1 MSGRG
6 PRRSPIERLAAAL
19 VGVAGVL
26 VPREQREAWREE
38 WNAEIWHH
46 VHDREEGGRAAR
58 PRLGLVALCAGAI
71 PHAISIRAE
80 GWSVDSLSQDVRFA
94 VRTLLR
100 RPGFTAVAVAAL
112 ALGIGANTAVFT
124 VLDAVVLRPLPMPN
138 ADRLLYV
145 YGRMWEGEPVASV
158 SPPDFLDYRRET
170 GQVVQELA
178 AYSTSVERVVST
190 DGPQPEELVARR
202 ATGNFLA
209 ALGLEPALGRSFT
222 PEEIAGGP
230 SDVVMISYGLWE
242 RLFGSDRD
250 VIGRT
255 VSLDG
260 ESHTVVGVMPPHM
273 GFQDEIDVWG
283 PLTFGAPGYQSRAAH
298 FIRPL
303 ALLRPGAT
311 REQAQRVFD
320 AIAARLAEAYPE
332 TNDGW
337 VPPLRPLQAELLG
350 PTRPALL
357 VMMGAVGLVLL
368 IACLNVGSLLVAR
381 SSERQG
387 EIAVRAALGAS
398 RRRVTRQ
405 LFVESTI
412 LSTVSAAVGL
422 ILATAGVALVQ
433 RFAPPRVPQLDGVT
447 LDGRVLL
454 VTLAVTLGVSLAFGL
469 VPAWALAR
477 GRLSEMVGSAGG
489 ARSPRRHKRLRSSLV
504 VTEVALSFVLLTG
517 ALLLARSFMAL
528 SAVDPGFDARDV
540 LTIPLSITQRD
551 VPTAPD
557 VAALEDRIGRRVQ
570 AVPGVQSVAYTD
582 ILPMTGSGR
591 DTYVYAEGQ
600 PPAQLRNVEN
610 TAEYRVASEA
620 YFDAM
625 GIPVLSGRAFTA
637 EDVPGSE
644 PSVLVSQSLAGRLW
658 PGEDAVG
665 RGLVVLLD
673 TLTTARV
680 VGVVGD
686 LRQYS
691 LNRPPR
697 DEFYLSTR
705 QTGRRDVTLV
715 VKGRDSAPPV
725 AAIRAAVREV
735 DPRQPLTRVA
745 TMEDYVGGSLASGRF
760 QALLLGVFA
769 GLAVLLAAVGLY
781 GVLTR
786 SVVERRREIGMRM
799 AVGAERGSVVRM
811 VVGQGLGL
819 AGLGILAGGV
829 GAVLGARVLEAFLF
843 GVEPLDPLTFA
854 LTPMLLLSVV
864 FVASWLPA
872 RRAARVDPIR
882 ALQSD

>member
-1 MSGRG
+1 MSGRYALTG
-6 PRRSPIERLAAAL
+6 TERLARAL
-19 VGVAGVL
+19 VGIASLL
-26 VPREQREAWREE
+26 VPREQRQAWREE
-38 WNAEIWHH
+38 WHAEIWHH
-46 VHDREEGGRAAR
+46 AHDRGGRGQAAR
-58 PRLGLVALCAGAI
+58 TRRGLLALCVGAV
-71 PHAISIRAE
+71 PHAVSIRAE
-80 GWSVDSLSQDVRFA
+80 GWSVDSLRQDVRFA
-94 VRTLLR
+94 IRTLLR

-112 ALGIGANTAVFT
+112 ALGFGANTAVFT

-145 YGRMWEGEPVASV
+145 YGRMWEGEPVASI
-158 SPPDFLDYRRET
+158 SPPDYLEYRRET

-190 DGPQPEELVARR
+190 DGEQPEELVARR

-209 ALGLEPALGRSFT
+209 ALGLAPALGRSFT
-222 PEEIAGGP
+222 PEEIAGDP

-255 VSLDG
+255 LSLDG
-260 ESHTVVGVMPPHM
+260 ERHTVVGVMPRQM
-273 GFQDEIDVWG
+273 GFQDDIDVWG
-283 PLTFGAPGYQSRAAH
+283 PLTFGGAGYQSRAAH

-311 REQAQRVFD
+311 REQAQQVFD
-320 AIAARLAEAYPE
+320 GIAARLEEAYPE

-337 VPPLRPLQAELLG
+337 YPPLRPLQEELLG
-350 PTRPALL
+350 STRPALL
-357 VMMGAVGLVLL
+357 IMMGAVGLVLL

-381 SSERQG
+381 SSERRG
-387 EIAVRAALGAS
+387 EMAVRAALGAS

-412 LSTVSAAVGL
+412 LSILAAAVGL
-422 ILATAGVALVQ
+422 VLATGGVALVQ
-433 RFAPPRVPQLDGVT
+433 RFAPPRVPQLDRVT

-469 VPAWALAR
+469 VPIWALAR
-477 GRLSEMVGSAGG
+477 GRLSAMVGSAGG

-517 ALLLARSFMAL
+517 AILLARSFMAL
-528 SAVDPGFDARDV
+528 SAVDPGFDERDV
-540 LTIPLSITQRD
+540 LTLPLSITQRD
-551 VPTAPD
+551 VPTGSD
-557 VAALEDRIGRRVQ
+557 VVALEDRIGRRVE
-570 AVPGVQSVAYTD
+570 ALPGVQSVAFTD

-600 PPAQLRNVEN
+600 PPAKLRNAEN
-610 TAEYRVASEA
+610 TAEYRIASEA

-625 GIPVLSGRAFTA
+625 SIRLLSGRTFTA

-644 PSVLVSQSLAGRLW
+644 PSALVSQRLAGRLW

-665 RGLVVLLD
+665 RRLVVLLD

-686 LRQYS
+686 VHQYS
-691 LNRPPR
+691 LNRTPR

-715 VKGRDSAPPV
+715 VKGRESAPPV
-725 AAIRAAVREV
+725 AAVRAAVREI

-786 SVVERRREIGMRM
+786 GVVERRREIGVRM
-799 AVGAERGSVVRM
+799 AVGAERTSVVRM
-811 VVGQGLGL
+811 VVKQGLGL
-819 AGLGILAGGV
+819 AGLGILLGGV
-829 GAVLGARVLEAFLF
+829 GAVLGARVLGALLF
-843 GVEPLDPLTFA
+843 GVEPLDPVTFL
-854 LTPMLLLSVV
+854 LTPLLLLSVV
-864 FVASWLPA
+864 LVSSWLPA
-872 RRAARVDPIR
+872 RRAARVDPLR
-882 ALQSD
+882 SLQAD

>member
-1 MSGRG
+1 M
-6 PRRSPIERLAAAL
+6 ERLARGL
-19 VGVAGVL
+19 VGFGAVL
-26 VPREQREAWREE
+26 VPRERREVWREE
-38 WNAEIWHH
+38 WDAEIWHH
-46 VHDREEGGRAAR
+46 IHDGGEGDRAAR
-58 PRLGLVALCAGAI
+58 PRLGLVALCVGAI

-80 GWSVDSLSQDVRFA
+80 GWSVDTLRQDVRFA

-100 RPGFTAVAVAAL
+100 RPGFTVVAVAAL

-158 SPPDFLDYRRET
+158 SPPDYLDYRRET

-190 DGPQPEELVARR
+190 DGDQPEELVSRR
-202 ATGNFLA
+202 ATGNLLA
-209 ALGLEPALGRSFT
+209 ALGLKPALGRSFT

-255 VSLDG
+255 LSLDG
-260 ESHTVVGVMPPHM
+260 ESHTVVGVMPRHM
-273 GFQDEIDVWG
+273 GFQDDVDVWG
-283 PLTFGAPGYQSRAAH
+283 PLTFGGPGYQSRAAH

-311 REQAQRVFD
+311 RERTQQVFD
-320 AIAARLAEAYPE
+320 GVAARLEEAYPE

-337 VPPLRPLQAELLG
+337 YPPLRPLQEELLG
-350 PTRPALL
+350 STRPALL
-357 VMMGAVGLVLL
+357 IMMGAVGLVLL

-381 SSERQG
+381 SSERRG
-387 EIAVRAALGAS
+387 EMAVRAALGAS

-412 LSTVSAAVGL
+412 LSAMAASVGL
-422 ILATAGVALVQ
+422 ALASGGVALVQ
-433 RFAPPRVPQLDGVT
+433 RFAPPRVPQLDRVT

-454 VTLAVTLGVSLAFGL
+454 VTLAVTLAVSLAFGL
-469 VPAWALAR
+469 VPVWALAR
-477 GRLSEMVGSAGG
+477 GRLSDMVGSAGG
-489 ARSPRRHKRLRSSLV
+489 ARSPRRHIRLRSSLV

-517 ALLLARSFMAL
+517 AILLARSFMAL
-528 SAVDPGFDARDV
+528 SAVDPGFDERDV
-540 LTIPLSITQRD
+540 LTVPLSITQRD
-551 VPTAPD
+551 VPTGSG
-557 VAALEDRIGRRVQ
+557 VVALEDRIGRRVE
-570 AVPGVQSVAYTD
+570 ALPGVQSVAYTD

-591 DTYVYAEGQ
+591 DTYVYAEGR
-600 PPAQLRNVEN
+600 PPARLRNAEN
-610 TAEYRVASEA
+610 TAEYRIASEA

-625 GIPVLSGRAFTA
+625 GIPLLSGRTFTA
-637 EDVPGSE
+637 EDVAGSE
-644 PSVLVSQSLAGRLW
+644 PSVLVSQRLAGRLW

-665 RGLVVLLD
+665 QGLVVLLD

-686 LRQYS
+686 VHQYAP
-691 LNRPPR
+691 NRPPR

-715 VKGRDSAPPV
+715 VKGRESAPPV
-725 AAIRAAVREV
+725 AAVRAAVREV

-745 TMEDYVGGSLASGRF
+745 TMEDYVGDSLASGRF

-786 SVVERRREIGMRM
+786 GVVERRREIGVRM
-799 AVGAERGSVVRM
+799 AVGAEGGSVVGM
-811 VVGQGLGL
+811 VVKQGLGL
-819 AGLGILAGGV
+819 AGLGILLGGV
-829 GAVLGARVLEAFLF
+829 GAMLGARLLGALLF
-843 GVEPLDPLTFA
+843 GVEPLDPVTFA
-854 LTPMLLLSVV
+854 LTPALLLLVV
-864 FVASWLPA
+864 LISSWLPA

-882 ALQSD
+882 SLQAD